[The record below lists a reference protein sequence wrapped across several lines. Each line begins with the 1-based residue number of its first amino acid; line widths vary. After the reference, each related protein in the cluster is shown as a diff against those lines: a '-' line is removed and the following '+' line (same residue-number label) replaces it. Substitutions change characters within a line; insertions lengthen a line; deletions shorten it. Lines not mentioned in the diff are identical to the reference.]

1 MKQDSFDSFHQF
13 YPYYLSEHSKSGT
26 KIFHFI
32 GTISVVIYLAMFCAY
47 LDFIYFLLM
56 PISGYGFAWLSHLFI
71 EKNKPATFRYPLYS
85 LRGDFLMFWH
95 IITGKVKVFN
105 N

>member
-32 GTISVVIYLAMFCAY
+32 GTISVIIYLVMFCIY

-56 PISGYGFAWLSHLFI
+56 PISGYGFAWLSHFFI

-95 IITGKVKVFN
+95 IITGKVKIFN